1 MNRSQGFSLIEL
13 MIVVAII
20 GVLASIAIPN
30 YNEYIQRSRI
40 TRAVAALSDMRVK
53 LEQYFQDNRT
63 YVDACAAGTV
73 APLPPAGDN
82 PDFTIS
88 CPTLTATAFV
98 VQADGDGATAS
109 GKMSGFL
116 YNVNQANAKSTTLSN
131 AAGKASRGWSGSGNA
146 CWVIS
151 KGGGC

>member
-1 MNRSQGFSLIEL
+1 MNRNHGFSLIEL
-13 MIVVAII
+13 MIVIAVI
-20 GVLASIAIPN
+20 GVLAAIAIPN
-30 YNEYIQRSRI
+30 YNEYVQRSRI
-40 TRAVAALSDMRVK
+40 TRAVATLSDMRVK

-63 YVDACAAGTV
+63 YVGACTAGTV

-98 VQADGDGATAS
+98 VQADGDGAGAS

-116 YNVNQANAKSTTLSN
+116 YNVNQANQKSTTASS
-131 AAGKASRGWSGSGNA
+131 AAGKASRGWTGSTT
-146 CWVIS
+146 CWVVS

>member
-1 MNRSQGFSLIEL
+1 MAR
-13 MIVVAII
+13 AI
-20 GVLASIAIPN
+20 
-30 YNEYIQRSRI
+30 
-40 TRAVAALSDMRVK
+40 AALSDMRVK

-63 YVDACAAGTV
+63 YVGACAAGTV
-73 APLPPAGDN
+73 APLPPAADN

-116 YNVNQANAKSTTLSN
+116 YNVNQSNQKSTTTSS
-131 AAGKASRGWSGSGNA
+131 AVGKASRGWTGNTS
-146 CWVIS
+146 CWVVA

>member
-1 MNRSQGFSLIEL
+1 MNRNQGFTLIEL
-13 MIVVAII
+13 MIVVAVI
-20 GVLASIAIPN
+20 GVLAAIAIPN
-30 YNEYIQRSRI
+30 YNEYVQRSRI

-63 YVDACAAGTV
+63 YVGACAAGTV

-88 CPTLTATAFV
+88 CPTLTATTFV
-98 VQADGDGATAS
+98 VQADGDGAGAS

-116 YNVNQANAKSTTLSN
+116 YNVNQANQKSTTTSN
-131 AAGKASRGWSGSGNA
+131 AAGKASRGWAGSTT
-146 CWVIS
+146 CWVVS